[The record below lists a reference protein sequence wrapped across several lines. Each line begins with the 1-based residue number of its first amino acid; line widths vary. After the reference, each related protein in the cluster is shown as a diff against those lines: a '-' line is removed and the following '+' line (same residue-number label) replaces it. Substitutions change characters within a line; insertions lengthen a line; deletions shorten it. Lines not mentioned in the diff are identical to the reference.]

1 MQLGM
6 EKKRGA
12 HHEHSDEHKDHS
24 RLAAQI
30 SWNFSI
36 ACIRSGHFGFKL
48 IIGSEFNRNR
58 VQWSG

>member
-1 MQLGM
+1 M

-12 HHEHSDEHKDHS
+12 HHEHRDEHKDHF
-24 RLAAQI
+24 RLATQS
-30 SWNFSI
+30 SWIFSI

-48 IIGSEFNRNR
+48 IIAGSEFNRSNW